1 MSAKSSSSKFADSFR
16 ANLELLQKH
25 LVQFEKV
32 CGDENF
38 TKLVDELNN
47 IGQSTIPDPTYLESL
62 TTNKLLKDICYYSNA
77 ESAKYKYNCT
87 NKQKLFFLYGLYHNY
102 CWRTFDMLYNPTIE
116 GYSGGLCSGGTQ
128 YSQDILMIECKD
140 LIKGAKTS
148 QHKKFFTGILDDLEG
163 IRFKLHA
170 CKESLVKFSESL
182 VENGALNSFTR
193 LVSTDHFDN
202 KYFASVKMEN
212 NAVFRF
218 MYKDGYEGTI
228 VLLPIGG
235 AHSINI
241 NSLRNIIDTIFKI
254 PIRGR
259 LKKNRDKGKLLRLLL
274 KLLYF

>member
-1 MSAKSSSSKFADSFR
+1 MSAKSSQHADEFR
-16 ANLELLQKH
+16 GKLESLQKH
-25 LVQFEKV
+25 LVEFEEV
-32 CGDENF
+32 CGDKNF
-38 TKLVDELNN
+38 TKLVDELNK

-182 VENGALNSFTR
+182 VENGALNSITR

-218 MYKDGYEGTI
+218 MYKDGDEGTI
-228 VLLPIGG
+228 VLMPVGG

-241 NSLRNIIDTIFKI
+241 KSLRNIIDTIFKI

-259 LKKNRDKGKLLRLLL
+259 LKKNSDKGKLLRLLL
-274 KLLYF
+274 TLLYF

>member
-1 MSAKSSSSKFADSFR
+1 
-16 ANLELLQKH
+16 
-25 LVQFEKV
+25 
-32 CGDENF
+32 
-38 TKLVDELNN
+38 
-47 IGQSTIPDPTYLESL
+47 
-62 TTNKLLKDICYYSNA
+62 
-77 ESAKYKYNCT
+77 
-87 NKQKLFFLYGLYHNY
+87 
-102 CWRTFDMLYNPTIE
+102 MLYNPTIE

-148 QHKKFFTGILDDLEG
+148 QHKKFYTGILDDLEG

-218 MYKDGYEGTI
+218 MYKDGYEGKI
-228 VLLPIGG
+228 VLLPVGG

-259 LKKNRDKGKLLRLLL
+259 LKKNSEKGKLLR
-274 KLLYF
+274 